1 MSETQVWEH
10 VLKWGLA
17 QNPELPSDIT
27 NFSKED
33 FGILK
38 NSLQQCI
45 PFIRF
50 YNLTSKE
57 FLDNVFPYREV
68 LPEELHVDLLR
79 AFLSLSPD
87 SKPSNKSKPGIIEE
101 INMKTVDS
109 KIITFQHAV
118 LISKWI
124 DRLEITDEIKNSYK
138 FKLLYRGSRD
148 GLKSQR
154 FHEICDNQFRTVTI
168 VKVKGSSEILG
179 GYNPISWKS
188 DRTFGVTKDSF
199 IFSFKYKDSIENNIL
214 SRVINERRAIYNDG
228 SYGPTFGNSDIV
240 IFEYNIQTGNC
251 ASRM

>member
-38 NSLQQCI
+38 NTLQQCI

-79 AFLSLSPD
+79 TFLSLLDPD
-87 SKPSNKSKPGIIEE
+87 SKPSDKLIPHITEE
-101 INMKTVDS
+101 VNIKLSIRKLLHINM
-109 KIITFQHAV
+109 
-118 LISKWI
+118 L
-124 DRLEITDEIKNSYK
+124 N
-138 FKLLYRGSRD
+138 
-148 GLKSQR
+148 
-154 FHEICDNQFRTVTI
+154 
-168 VKVKGSSEILG
+168 
-179 GYNPISWKS
+179 
-188 DRTFGVTKDSF
+188 
-199 IFSFKYKDSIENNIL
+199 
-214 SRVINERRAIYNDG
+214 
-228 SYGPTFGNSDIV
+228 
-240 IFEYNIQTGNC
+240 
-251 ASRM
+251 